1 MKTHTEEFKK
11 EAVRSPA
18 EHNRAIPLTT
28 PRPDMAVRS
37 IPPIA
42 QQPFFKKRAKIT
54 PAVRDNHHRNLGS
67 SIALLRQ
74 IDNSIRRMGE
84 LVEIMNAERRQFRRN
99 WSAVGKLGEALNR
112 CN

>member
-1 MKTHTEEFKK
+1 MIKHTEEFKQ
-11 EAVRSPA
+11 EAVRTPA

-28 PRPDMAVRS
+28 PRPDMAGRS

-42 QQPFFKKRAKIT
+42 QQSFFKKRAKIT
-54 PAVRDNHHRNLGS
+54 PAVRDNHDRNLVS

-74 IDNSIRRMGE
+74 IDNSIGRMGE
-84 LVEIMNAERRQFRRN
+84 LVEIMNAERRQFRCN
-99 WSAVGKLGEALNR
+99 WPAVGKFGKALNR